1 MPSCVSWERA
11 VSGVARV
18 CKHPGSGRQATP
30 EYNPLFVAV
39 AVTGTMVTPVLGFLT
54 DDVGDLSHFKL
65 SRDEVDSVFVLTF
78 SQLLDPELR

>member
-1 MPSCVSWERA
+1 
-11 VSGVARV
+11 
-18 CKHPGSGRQATP
+18 
-30 EYNPLFVAV
+30 
-39 AVTGTMVTPVLGFLT
+39 MVTPVLGFLT